1 MEYWKNG
8 IMGFN
13 WFEENRFSQ
22 HSNIPLFHH
31 SILVV

>member
-13 WFEENRFSQ
+13 WFEELVFPDIPIFQ
-22 HSNIPLFHH
+22 HSMQV
-31 SILVV
+31 IL